1 MAIAHI
7 LGRLAHF
14 NSARDKSG
22 EGWRVSGGQRDSQRP
37 RTSIGRVLGRALLRG
52 IGILRWTVLLAV
64 LALIGWGVNYEM
76 KTSYLEAWI
85 FTRIDRDMS
94 FAPQPGPS
102 DSLRFPTH
110 GPYDERLGYV
120 AVPQFVS
127 ALSQRHFTVERQAR
141 WSKGLARFV
150 DLGAFPIYAEK
161 DRAGLR
167 VFDRS
172 GDEVYGT
179 RFPLNAFGDFAS
191 IPPLVINSLLFI
203 EDRYLFDNVY
213 PEHNAAVE
221 WNRFALAV
229 VGRLV
234 RLVVPG
240 FNEGG
245 ASTLAT
251 QIEKFRHSPNGLTG
265 GAGEKLRQ
273 MLTASAHVY
282 INGPN
287 TMKRR
292 EEIVTTYLNSTPLS
306 SFPGYGEVIGLP
318 DALYVWFGTD
328 FNQAMK
334 VLNSTPKKK
343 EEWGRKGEIYR
354 QVLALLLS
362 GRLPSHYLI
371 TDRDGLGELTDGYV
385 SALYAAGIIDHNLR
399 DATRNARLRFR
410 NDPPPFTQVSWVK
423 QKATE
428 EVRAKLMTMLGLPS
442 LYSLDRLDLNA
453 ETTIDTAAQA
463 RVTAVLQK
471 LSDQKFAQQMGM
483 VGHQL
488 LPGGKIVDKMTYS
501 FVLYER
507 RADGNY
513 LRIHADSL
521 NKPFDINSG
530 AKLQLG
536 STAKLRTLTTYLHIM
551 ETLHQRF
558 VGLTQ
563 RELKRIADSA
573 PDVLTQWAATYMAKA
588 SDRSLQA
595 MLDASVSRTYSGAPE
610 SFFTGGGVQGFGN
623 FDSDE
628 NGGSYTVIDAFKHSV
643 NLCYVRILR
652 DIANHYTV
660 ESGIDAKRLLDEED
674 TPERDAYL
682 RRFADADGKRFM
694 WPYYKD
700 FRSLNPNEA
709 VDLLI
714 RRTRPLPRRVAAIY
728 LSVQPDARFDEF
740 REFLGTHLRG
750 ASLTQDQLWDLYTS
764 LSPEKMSLADRGYV
778 AGVHPLELWV
788 VSYLKDHPGASWTEV
803 IDASADARQATYA
816 WLFDGSLDKQDT
828 RIKILIEQ
836 DAFQR
841 IWENWREYGY
851 PFGHLV
857 PSLGT
862 AIGASGDRPD
872 ALAELMGIILND
884 GVRQPSISI
893 QRLRFA
899 EGTPYETV
907 MKRAAEPDRVM
918 SHEMVEV
925 LRRALMGV
933 VQEGTARRLV
943 GAYKSPD
950 GGDLPVGGKT
960 GTGDNRYHQ
969 FAAGGGSIGSHV
981 VDRTGTFVF
990 FLGDRFFGT
999 VTAYVP
1005 GPDAA
1010 RFSFTS
1016 GLAVQLLK
1024 VLEPELRPLINSS
1037 PIENAKPVIAAEP
1050 S

>member
-1 MAIAHI
+1 MAIADNV
-7 LGRLAHF
+7 LGRLVRF
-14 NSARDKSG
+14 NAARGKSRERQPG
-22 EGWRVSGGQRDSQRP
+22 SFRRGLGALLLR
-37 RTSIGRVLGRALLRG
+37 SIGV
-52 IGILRWTVLLAV
+52 LRWMVVLAI
-64 LALIGWGVNYEM
+64 LALIGYGVHYEM

-85 FTRIDRDMS
+85 FTRLDRGMS
-94 FAPQPGPS
+94 FAAQPGPS
-102 DSLRFPTH
+102 DSIRFPKH
-110 GPYDERLGYV
+110 GPYDERLGYT
-120 AVPQFVS
+120 ALPQSIS
-127 ALSQRHFTVERQAR
+127 ALEQRHFTVERQSR
-141 WSKGLARFV
+141 WSKGLDRFV
-150 DLGAFPIYAEK
+150 GLGAFPIYAEK

-167 VFDRS
+167 IYDRS

-179 RFPLNAFGDFAS
+179 RFPINAFRDFAS
-191 IPPLVINSLLFI
+191 IPPLVWNSLLFI
-203 EDRYLFDNVY
+203 EDRYLFDNHY

-229 VGRLV
+229 AGRVARIIL
-234 RLVVPG
+234 PG

-265 GAGEKLRQ
+265 GVGEKLRQ

-282 INGPN
+282 INGPD
-287 TMKRR
+287 TMERR
-292 EEIVTTYLNSTPLS
+292 REIVTTYLNSTPLS

-328 FNQAMK
+328 FNEANK
-334 VLNSTPKKK
+334 ILLSTPKNKK
-343 EEWGRKGEIYR
+343 EWARKGEIYR

-371 TDRDGLGELTDGYV
+371 SDREGLGELCDRYV
-385 SALYAAGIIDHNLR
+385 WALYDAGYIDRNLR
-399 DATRNARLRFR
+399 DATLDAELKFKKEA
-410 NDPPPFTQVSWVK
+410 PPLTQVSWVK

-428 EVRAKLMTMLGLPS
+428 ETRARLMTMLSLPS
-442 LYSLDRLDLNA
+442 LYSLDRLDLSA
-453 ETTIDTAAQA
+453 ETTVDTATQA

-471 LSDQKFAQQMGM
+471 LSDPKFAQQMGM

-488 LPGGKIVDKMTYS
+488 LPAGKIIDKMTYS

-507 RADGNY
+507 RPDGNY
-513 LRIHADSL
+513 LRVHADSM
-521 NKPFDINSG
+521 NKPFDINTG

-536 STAKLRTLTTYLHIM
+536 STAKLRTLVTYLNIM
-551 ETLHQRF
+551 ETLHQRLE
-558 VGLTQ
+558 GLKPA
-563 RELKRIADSA
+563 ELTRIAAKSQ
-573 PDVLTQWAATYMAKA
+573 DVLTQWAASYMAKA

-595 MLDASVSRTYSGAPE
+595 MLDASALRSYSGSPE

-628 NGGSYTVIDAFKHSV
+628 NGGSYSVIDAFKHSV
-643 NLCYVRILR
+643 NLSFVRILR
-652 DIANHYTV
+652 DIASFYTA
-660 ESGIDAKRLLDEED
+660 ESGIDSKRLLDEED

-694 WPYYKD
+694 WRYYKD
-700 FRSLNPNEA
+700 FHGLGADEA
-709 VDLLI
+709 MDLLM
-714 RRTRPLPRRVAAIY
+714 RRVRHTPRAMSAIY
-728 LSVQPDARFDEF
+728 LTFHPDARIGDF
-740 REFLGTHLRG
+740 RDFLA
-750 ASLTQDQLWDLYTS
+750 ASLRNAFVSQEQLWDMYTN

-778 AGVHPLELWV
+778 AGVHPLEMWLV
-788 VSYLKDHPGASWTEV
+788 NYLREHPGANWNEV
-803 IDASADARQATYA
+803 VDASVDVRQEIYG
-816 WLFDGSLDKQDT
+816 WLFSGSLTKQDT

-841 IWENWREYGY
+841 IWENWRQYGY

-857 PSLGT
+857 ASLGS

-872 ALAELMGIILND
+872 ALAELMGVILND
-884 GVRQPSISI
+884 GVRQPQISI
-893 QRLRFA
+893 ERLRFA
-899 EGTPYETV
+899 EGTSYETI
-907 MKRAAEPDRVM
+907 MKRSPEGERVM
-918 SHEMVEV
+918 SHEVAEV
-925 LRRALMGV
+925 AKRALKGV

-943 GAYKSPD
+943 GTYKAAD
-950 GGDLPVGGKT
+950 GTELTVGGKT
-960 GTGDNRYHQ
+960 GTGDNRYHS
-969 FAAGGGSIGSHV
+969 FGAGGGVIGTRV

-1005 GPDAA
+1005 GPEAA

-1024 VLEPELRPLINSS
+1024 MLEPELRPLITA
-1037 PIENAKPVIAAEP
+1037 PPGPDGKPVADASEH